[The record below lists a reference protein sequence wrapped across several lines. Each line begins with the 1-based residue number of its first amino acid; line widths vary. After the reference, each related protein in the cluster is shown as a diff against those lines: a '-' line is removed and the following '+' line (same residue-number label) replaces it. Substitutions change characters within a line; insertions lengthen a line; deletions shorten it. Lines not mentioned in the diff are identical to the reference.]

1 MHLQNLRNNVLPRF
15 EFWDQLRLVYKK
27 AACLT
32 NRLQE
37 KQAAMQADITAV
49 QKAPQKQWHHEL
61 LDSGTPATPVA
72 PTYWATCS

>member
-15 EFWDQLRLVYKK
+15 KFWNQLRLVYKK

-37 KQAAMQADITAV
+37 KQAVIPTDITAV
-49 QKAPQKQWHHEL
+49 KAN
-61 LDSGTPATPVA
+61 DTMN
-72 PTYWATCS
+72 Y